1 MMLPTTTMA
10 GNKQIGFTL
19 IEMMVVLVIVGI
31 IVSTMV
37 LSIRTD
43 DISEHMEIEMN
54 RLYALVN
61 LAQEEAILQGQV
73 MALAIAEDNYRFD
86 IKDIESETWSA
97 VSDGRVFRQRAIVP
111 GTHLVLVIDEIEE
124 EKDKQF
130 KLELSTEDTPEQ
142 PEEEDDYQRVQI
154 EPSGEMFPFELIMR
168 NEDETIEYRLV
179 MGEDGEL
186 KIVPPEEAS

>member
-1 MMLPTTTMA
+1 MSRVIT
-10 GNKQIGFTL
+10 GYRQNGFTL
-19 IEMMVVLVIVGI
+19 IEMMVVVVILGI

-43 DISEHMEIEMN
+43 DISEHMEIEME

-73 MALAIAEDNYRFD
+73 LALAIAEDNYRFD

-97 VSDGRVFRQRAIVP
+97 MSDDRVFRQRATVP

-124 EKDKQF
+124 DRQKQF
-130 KLELSTEDTPEQ
+130 DLELSTEDTAKQ
-142 PEEEDDYQRVQI
+142 QEEEDDYQRVQI
-154 EPSGEMFPFELIMR
+154 EPSGEIFPFELFMR

-186 KIVPPEEAS
+186 KIIPPEEAS